1 MSRTIEN
8 VYSTIKVAKQAT
20 YSSADQ
26 LIGKGGTGIVA
37 TNGYYESGVNSFTNR
52 FNLKSKNG
60 GEMKRRATF
69 EGWDFETTWGIF
81 ENVMYPYI
89 GESVQSTKCDRMPMR
104 GLLRT

>member
-37 TNGYYESGVNSFTNR
+37 TNGYYESGANSFTNR
-52 FNLKSKNG
+52 FALTSKSG
-60 GEMKRRATF
+60 GEMKNSATF
-69 EGWDFETTWGIF
+69 AGWDFETTWGIF

-89 GESVQSTKCDRMPMR
+89 GESVPAARCERMPMR